1 MNRKNSSNNRKNPNQ
16 RPDQRPNQRPDPRA
30 NQRLE
35 RQPRRPVQSRSNAP
49 RPERRQVE
57 ERPKPNRAFNPKA
70 AEKRLRANA
79 IVPMIVFISV
89 VAYLCG
95 QMFDLLVERDQVDIE
110 TVQVGTLDTPERYTG
125 LIVRDEFLVTSDR
138 AGQVFYEYSEG
149 DAVSRYAKICTV
161 KDVGETDD
169 LEDKIYEIDQDILEQ
184 QKLRADLSIFAEDIA
199 RLESNIDRSVAVYEG
214 NFMGTDVSYVYDM
227 KDEVSGFMS
236 QRDAI
241 WLSESIDSLASM
253 SAEKSEYEEQLSA
266 NMTAFY
272 AAQSGILAFTYD
284 GLEDSISSGTL
295 DGITET
301 QIENTENAFKS
312 KTQLVE
318 DGDVLFRIV
327 EGNKWYIAVYVP
339 NTLATG
345 WSKGGSKNLY
355 LTLDDNMIDVTGK
368 IESLD
373 VGESQTK
380 VVFSTYERMADFMDQ
395 RVVRFYFES
404 DTISGLK
411 VPNDAI
417 VEKNLLVVP
426 EMCLAESGSSRG
438 VLVNDGDAGRFVAMD
453 VITYKDGNYFIEP
466 NDALGLGTQVL
477 CSENGIFDSGNIYTI
492 SNLESLAGVYLVNSS
507 MAEFVSIEI
516 LDQNQEYAIIR
527 SGSTYGL
534 QNFDSIVA
542 NAKNIQ
548 EGQAVY

>member
-1 MNRKNSSNNRKNPNQ
+1 MNRKNSSQNRRSSN
-16 RPDQRPNQRPDPRA
+16 QRPNQRTARPRPTGA
-30 NQRLE
+30 
-35 RQPRRPVQSRSNAP
+35 
-49 RPERRQVE
+49 RPERMARQPVST
-57 ERPKPNRAFNPKA
+57 RPTPRPTPRPAPNPKA
-70 AEKRLRANA
+70 AEKRRRANA
-79 IVPMIVFISV
+79 IVPMIVFISIV
-89 VAYLCG
+89 LYLCG
-95 QMFDLLVERDQVDIE
+95 QMFDLLVEREQVDIE
-110 TVQVGTLDTPERYTG
+110 TVQIGTLDTPERYTG
-125 LIVRDEFLVTSDR
+125 LIVRDEFVVSSDR
-138 AGQVFYEYSEG
+138 SGQVFYEFSEG

-161 KDVGETDD
+161 KDVAETDD
-169 LEDKIYEIDQDILEQ
+169 LEEKIYEIDQDILEQ

-199 RLESNIDRSVAVYEG
+199 RLESNIDRSIAVYESG
-214 NFMGTDVSYVYDM
+214 FMGTDVSYIYDM

-253 SAEKSEYEEQLSA
+253 SAEKTEYEEQLSA
-266 NMTAFY
+266 NLTTYTAPK
-272 AAQSGILAFTYD
+272 SGILAFTYD
-284 GLEDSISSGTL
+284 GLEETLSSKTL
-295 DGITET
+295 DAITES
-301 QIENTENAFKS
+301 QVAGAENDFKS

-318 DGDVLFRIV
+318 DGDMLYRIV
-327 EGNKWYIAVYVP
+327 EANKWYVVAYVS
-339 NTLATG
+339 NTLAVS
-345 WSKGGSKNLY
+345 WSKGDSKNLY
-355 LTLDDNMIDVTGK
+355 LTLDDSMIDVTGK

-373 VGESQTK
+373 IGETQTK
-380 VVFSTYERMADFMDQ
+380 VVFSTYERMDDFMDQ

-426 EMCLAESGSSRG
+426 EMCMAESGSERG

-453 VITYKDGNYFIEP
+453 VITYKDGNYYIETSA
-466 NDALGLGTQVL
+466 ALALGTQVL
-477 CSENGIFDSGNIYTI
+477 CSEDGIFDSSNIYTI
-492 SNLESLAGVYLVNSS
+492 SSLESLAGVYLVNSS
-507 MAEFVSIEI
+507 MAEFVTIEI